1 MIIQDLNTAIIYN
14 LEVFLGS
21 LILVSTTQTPAE
33 TSLFIPDENNSTFKI
48 TVEDGNILFENLH
61 TPFYS
66 EKVFLY
72 EGEIK
77 YELKIIAGSLSLE
90 SVDFELLLFD
100 TIATEESFI
109 NSYDTIQL
117 LYIYVA
123 EQSGMAILNAV
134 GE

>member
-1 MIIQDLNTAIIYN
+1 MLIQDLNIEVIYS

-33 TSLFIPDENNSTFKI
+33 TSLFIPDENNSTFKV

-77 YELKIIAGSLSLE
+77 YELKIIGGSLSIE
-90 SVDFELLLFD
+90 SVDFELFLYDSITTNDLFECSAN
-100 TIATEESFI
+100 TINVLF
-109 NSYDTIQL
+109 
-117 LYIYVA
+117 IYVA
-123 EQSGMAILNAV
+123 EQRGMAILNAV